1 MFDCRKKDKVVLLQ
15 QQYKTFSII
24 TKDKSEQVAE
34 RNILLTQNHCVD
46 VENQKYDG
54 DKYCTVHVF
63 FVTLVSERGNLL
75 VIALENCCVL

>member
-75 VIALENCCVL
+75 EK